1 MTTRTRKPQT
11 LVQHVRVKASALV
24 RLLQLVSALLLF
36 ATGGVNAEFKNGFD
50 LSDSLI
56 PAEKI
61 MHGGPPKDGI
71 PAIDNPKFIPADKV
85 DFIKPKDRVIGVYR
99 DGVAKAYPI
108 RILNW
113 HEVVNDSIGEHP
125 IVVTYCPLC
134 GTGMVFST
142 KTAGGR
148 MRFGVSGLLYNSD
161 VLLYDRPTHSLWS
174 QILSKAIAGPLK
186 GVSID
191 MLPAAHTTWRD
202 WKRRYPKTLGLS
214 TDTGFKRNYRQSPYL
229 NYKKNGRLMFPVEY
243 KNQKYRNKEMVLG
256 VNIDGESK
264 AYPFT
269 ELSKYA
275 QDRFSDVIAD
285 KNITIEWSKI
295 EQYAQILD
303 EYGNVVPSVLS
314 YWFAWYAFYPET
326 KIFQANP

>member
-1 MTTRTRKPQT
+1 MTTRTQKAQT
-11 LVQHVRVKASALV
+11 LVQHVSVKANALV

-36 ATGGVNAEFKNGFD
+36 AAGGVNAESKNGFD

-61 MHGGPPKDGI
+61 KHGGPPKDGI
-71 PAIDNPKFIPADKV
+71 PAIDNPKFIRADEV
-85 DFIKPKDRVIGVYR
+85 DFIKPKDRVIGVFR

-113 HEVVNDSIGEHP
+113 HEVVNDTIGKHP

-142 KTAGGR
+142 KTADGR

-174 QILSKAIAGPLK
+174 QILGKAIAGPLK
-186 GVSID
+186 GLSID

-202 WKRRYPKTLGLS
+202 WKRRYPETLVLT
-214 TDTGFKRNYRQSPYL
+214 TDTGFKRNY
-229 NYKKNGRLMFPVEY
+229 
-243 KNQKYRNKEMVLG
+243 
-256 VNIDGESK
+256 
-264 AYPFT
+264 
-269 ELSKYA
+269 
-275 QDRFSDVIAD
+275 
-285 KNITIEWSKI
+285 
-295 EQYAQILD
+295 
-303 EYGNVVPSVLS
+303 
-314 YWFAWYAFYPET
+314 
-326 KIFQANP
+326 